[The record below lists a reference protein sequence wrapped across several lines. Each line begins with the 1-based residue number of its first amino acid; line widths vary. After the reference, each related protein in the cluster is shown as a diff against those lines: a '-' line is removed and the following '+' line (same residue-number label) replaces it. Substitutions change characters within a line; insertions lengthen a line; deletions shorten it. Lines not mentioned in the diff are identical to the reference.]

1 MMILINLEVADF
13 IALYGLGF
21 LCTVFFL
28 INGIM
33 LVVTKNVNLIS
44 KNTKYKE
51 EEYFVVINGWIN
63 IVFSSLMAVIL
74 VIALIEKDLT
84 LTMFLLLGI
93 VVITMLL
100 IQHMLQRKFKIK

>member
-1 MMILINLEVADF
+1 LTVADF

-28 INGIM
+28 VNGIM
-33 LVVTKNVNLIS
+33 LVVTKNINLIS
-44 KNTKYKE
+44 KNKKYKE
-51 EEYFVVINGWIN
+51 ERYFVLLNGWIS
-63 IVFSSLMAVIL
+63 IVFSTLMAVIL
-74 VIALIEKDLT
+74 VIAMAKKDLT

-100 IQHMLQRKFKIK
+100 IQFMLERKFREK

>member
-1 MMILINLEVADF
+1 MILIDLTVADF

-28 INGIM
+28 VNGIM
-33 LVVTKNVNLIS
+33 LVATKNINLIS
-44 KNTKYKE
+44 KSNKYKE
-51 EEYFVVINGWIN
+51 EKFYVLLNGWIN

-74 VIALIEKDLT
+74 VMAMIKKDLT

>member
-1 MMILINLEVADF
+1 MILIDLEVADF
-13 IALYGLGF
+13 ISLYGLGF

-51 EEYFVVINGWIN
+51 EQYFVLLNGWIN
-63 IVFSSLMAVIL
+63 IVFSCLMAIVL
-74 VIALIEKDLT
+74 VIALVKKDLT

-93 VVITMLL
+93 IVITMLL
-100 IQHMLQRKFKIK
+100 IQHMLQRKFKVK

>member
-1 MMILINLEVADF
+1 MILIDLTVADF

-28 INGIM
+28 VNGIM
-33 LVVTKNVNLIS
+33 LVATKNINLIS
-44 KNTKYKE
+44 KSNKYKE
-51 EEYFVVINGWIN
+51 EKFYVLLNGWIN

-74 VIALIEKDLT
+74 VIAMIKKDLT

-100 IQHMLQRKFKIK
+100 IQFMLERKFREK

>member
-1 MMILINLEVADF
+1 MILIDLEVADF
-13 IALYGLGF
+13 ISLYGLGF

-51 EEYFVVINGWIN
+51 ESYFVLLNGWIN
-63 IVFSSLMAVIL
+63 IVFSGLMAIVL
-74 VIALIEKDLT
+74 VIALVKKDLT

-93 VVITMLL
+93 IVITMLL
-100 IQHMLQRKFKIK
+100 IQHMLQRKFKVK

>member
-1 MMILINLEVADF
+1 MILIDLTVADF

-44 KNTKYKE
+44 KNTKYKQ

-63 IVFSSLMAVIL
+63 IAFSSLMAVIL
-74 VIALIEKDLT
+74 VIAMIKKDLT
-84 LTMFLLLGI
+84 LTLFLLLGI

-100 IQHMLQRKFKIK
+100 IQHMLQRKFKEK